1 LLAGL
6 YEPDAFFRR
15 SYNSLKVWQPKAT
28 QKPPN
33 LGMAYNLRV
42 LISSMWQQ
50 GIRSSYRRSYWTF
63 LSRLVSSFW
72 RSPAKIWLGFTML
85 LSAHHFVLYSAVV
98 IKHLQEEC
106 DLYEQN
112 ARGPVGAT
120 ADDFVGVE
128 AVS

>member
-1 LLAGL
+1 MW
-6 YEPDAFFRR
+6 
-15 SYNSLKVWQPKAT
+15 KQ
-28 QKPPN
+28 
-33 LGMAYNLRV
+33 GM
-42 LISSMWQQ
+42 
-50 GIRSSYRRSYWTF
+50 RSSYRRSYWSF
-63 LSRLVSSFW
+63 LSLLVSSFW

-112 ARGPVGAT
+112 ARGPVGPT
-120 ADDFVGVE
+120 ADDFLGVE